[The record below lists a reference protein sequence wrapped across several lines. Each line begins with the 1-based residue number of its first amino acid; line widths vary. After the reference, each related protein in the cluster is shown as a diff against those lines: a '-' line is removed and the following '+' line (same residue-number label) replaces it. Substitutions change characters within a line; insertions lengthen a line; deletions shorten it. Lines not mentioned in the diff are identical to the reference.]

1 MSSEVALQADGLGKC
16 FHIYDKPRDRLLQM
30 LGTGKKKIFR
40 EFWALRDISFTVTKG
55 EIIGVI
61 GTNGSGKSTLLQIIA
76 GTLAPTIGIVNVVG
90 RVSAILELGAGFNT
104 EFTGRENI
112 LLNAAI
118 IGFSR
123 DAIAEQMD
131 KIRAFSELGDF
142 FDQPIK
148 TYSSGMQARL
158 AF

>member
-1 MSSEVALQADGLGKC
+1 MGWVNVFTFTINLEIVYYKC
-16 FHIYDKPRDRLLQM
+16 LEQV
-30 LGTGKKKIFR
+30 KKIFR

-76 GTLAPTIGIVNVVG
+76 GTLAPTIGTVNVVG

-142 FDQPIK
+142 LINPLKLTPAECKHD
-148 TYSSGMQARL
+148 
-158 AF
+158 